1 MSNAAAT
8 TTQTLVITTLAGV
21 EYRLTPVPM
30 CLMPSRSSEEWLKF
44 QGRHISGGELA
55 GDVQDKVQA
64 YMRRHQTEA
73 LYDGQRN
80 LTLAGNSLAV
90 CFPEKFGPVP
100 ANESRDASM
109 TQEIKLDGVFL
120 IKGDPVSIGVIWNN
134 LCGAN
139 ISGQSSRPDFT
150 YEDYLK
156 LVEHDWKCDL
166 KAGGVLT
173 LHQVGIAECRATH
186 TIQR

>member
-8 TTQTLVITTLAGV
+8 TIQALVITTLAGV
-21 EYRLTPVPM
+21 EYRLMPVSM
-30 CLMPSRSSEEWLKF
+30 SLMPSRSSEEWLKF
-44 QGRHISGGELA
+44 QGRHISGGGLA
-55 GDVQDKVQA
+55 EDVQDKVQA

-73 LYDGQRN
+73 LFDGQRN

-100 ANESRDASM
+100 ANEPRDASM

-134 LCGAN
+134 LSGAN
-139 ISGQSSRPDFT
+139 FSGLSSRPDFT

-156 LVEHDWKCDL
+156 MVEHGWKCDL

-173 LHQVGIAECRATH
+173 LHQVGSSEHQATH